1 MNLQPRTYL
10 FVPGNR
16 PDRFDKA
23 CASGSDAVIL
33 DLEDA
38 VGVESKAMAREEIRK
53 WLEAGNQAYVRIN
66 SANTEWFI
74 EDCSLLSLKGVLGVM
89 LPKAERETDVLKLIH
104 RKHKNCHI
112 LLLIETAK
120 GLHRAPELA
129 QIDGVSRLAFGSVD
143 FQLDCTIPNS
153 EFALNYARSA
163 LVVASAVG
171 GLPPPID
178 GVSTS
183 LDDKTVICGDSE
195 MSKALGFSAK
205 LCIHPNQVELVNQIF
220 LPTEEEVAKARRIMA
235 AIANADDVNAAR
247 LDGKILEKPIL
258 IWAERTLALYEER
271 AKSS

>member
-53 WLEAGNQAYVRIN
+53 WLEVGNQAYVRIN

-120 GLHRAPELA
+120 GLYRAPELA

-183 LDDKTVICGDSE
+183 LDDKAVICGDSE

-220 LPTEEEVAKARRIMA
+220 LPTEEEVAQARRIMA

-258 IWAERTLALYEER
+258 IWAERTLALYEQR
-271 AKSS
+271 AKLS